1 MFFLVIT
8 YMKIKFLEINNSCLT
23 KILTI
28 LNKIY
33 LKNVSST
40 FKIILIKCHP
50 RDISSDEIVSYPNVF
65 RFSDYKK

>member
-23 KILTI
+23 KILTSI

-40 FKIILIKCHP
+40 FKIILMKCHP
-50 RDISSDEIVSYPNVF
+50 RDISSDEIVVS
-65 RFSDYKK
+65 